1 MIWVFAAVGFCGI
14 CLCTDAT
21 RNLLQTTSATDTA
34 VEEYVWRITVGSR
47 APDCFQRDVILVNG
61 TFQPTLVTVVNDMPA
76 DYPSVAD
83 GISIHWHGFSMR
95 GSEWYDGTGRITQCP
110 IAPGTNFT
118 YKFQV
123 NEQPGSYF
131 WHDHSASNRADGLQ
145 GALIVLPS
153 VPQLPQYDAEETLFI
168 TDWFH
173 GNFTVFLMTTNQQNI
188 QLAHQLVQGFT
199 LNRPFAKGSQSPQTG
214 QWQWVGLPQANLING
229 KGFYG
234 DCALIGGLGNVA
246 GVATVDPTCNVTTGI
261 IAAGKSKQQPWA
273 TPSNPG
279 CTHENIS
286 VVPGQTYRFR
296 IINGGSLLYQTVCF
310 EGHNVT
316 VIAADATPT
325 EPISFGPCVDVNSGQ
340 RYDVLLTA
348 NASVGNYWITVQ
360 PQYRLGSPNGFG
372 VLRYE
377 GAAPT
382 LPQGPVSQ
390 PGAVKPWSILQI
402 DEVVTAAYLV
412 QPNQSSSSN
421 DAAIAEVI
429 GSAAPVNHTSLQVPL
444 TSNRTFIEVITQPL
458 LNQTGQLRWALNNR
472 ANTETPSCDAKL
484 SLVHANNA
492 YYDDLAA
499 TSQAQA
505 GQLFNQTVDSASE
518 PVVLLDSSGTV
529 LELPSAGQHVISIS
543 LGEVIDVVVVNK
555 PANSY
560 NGDLTQATSLSP

>member
-1 MIWVFAAVGFCGI
+1 MIWVFAAVGFCWVCVCADG
-14 CLCTDAT
+14 T
-21 RNLLQTTSATDTA
+21 RDLLQTTSATDSI
-34 VEEYVWRITVGSR
+34 VEEYVWRATVGSR

-61 TFQPTLVTVVNDMPA
+61 TFQPTLVITHGQYLQVTVVNDMPA

-123 NEQPGSYF
+123 NEQPGSYI

-153 VPQLPQYDAEETLFI
+153 VPQLPQYDAEKTLFI

-173 GNFTVFLMTTNQQNI
+173 GKMGRQTASYPIICRGHIEAGARSDLRASNALQ
-188 QLAHQLVQGFT
+188 FT
-199 LNRPFAKGSQSPQTG
+199 LNRPFATDSQSQQTG

-246 GVATVDPTCNVTTGI
+246 GVATVDPTCNVTTGT
-261 IAAGKSKQQPWA
+261 IASGKSKQQPWA

-279 CTHENIS
+279 CSHENITL
-286 VVPGQTYRFR
+286 VPGQTYRFR

-340 RYDVLLTA
+340 RY
-348 NASVGNYWITVQ
+348 
-360 PQYRLGSPNGFG
+360 PQHS
-372 VLRYE
+372 
-377 GAAPT
+377 T
-382 LPQGPVSQ
+382 LVSVSQ
-390 PGAVKPWSILQI
+390 Q
-402 DEVVTAAYLV
+402 
-412 QPNQSSSSN
+412 QP
-421 DAAIAEVI
+421 V
-429 GSAAPVNHTSLQVPL
+429 
-444 TSNRTFIEVITQPL
+444 
-458 LNQTGQLRWALNNR
+458 
-472 ANTETPSCDAKL
+472 
-484 SLVHANNA
+484 
-492 YYDDLAA
+492 
-499 TSQAQA
+499 
-505 GQLFNQTVDSASE
+505 
-518 PVVLLDSSGTV
+518 
-529 LELPSAGQHVISIS
+529 
-543 LGEVIDVVVVNK
+543 
-555 PANSY
+555 
-560 NGDLTQATSLSP
+560 